1 MFQIQDCG
9 KLGAMLVTLSSESM
23 GRKWVLL
30 LPKEPGEMRI
40 VLRFQDSGG
49 IRAIVNGTEY
59 IGAES
64 RPDLVPEAIELVYED
79 EHGNPINALTGE
91 PVPLKPKRIK

>member
-1 MFQIQDCG
+1 MFQIDDYS
-9 KLGAMLVTLSSESM
+9 KLGAMLVTLSSEST
-23 GRKWVLL
+23 GRRWVLL

-40 VLRFQDSGG
+40 VLRFLDSGG
-49 IRAIVNGTEY
+49 IKAIIKGTEY
-59 IGAES
+59 LGVES